1 MDRDLPS
8 QPQPA
13 APAQVLGKISRD
25 GSKPKVFFLGLIG
38 TYKALHGF
46 IGTYRYLKGF
56 NLSVYK

>member
-25 GSKPKVFFLGLIG
+25 GSKPKGFFRIDRDLQ
-38 TYKALHGF
+38 GF
-46 IGTYRYLKGF
+46 TWIYRYLKGF